1 MRRFLIV
8 VLIAALL
15 PACAT
20 SPTGRSQFLLISPER
35 AVELSRPAYLSE
47 VETFAREGKLLKD
60 PVLADRIEVIAGRLV
75 AVAVRFY
82 PHTAGWEWSV
92 ALVDEPDEVNAWCMA
107 GGRMA
112 VYSGLVYKLD
122 LNDDEIAQV
131 MGHEVSHAIANHTAE
146 GMSLAIAQE
155 LAVVTVAIASEDD
168 HLAQIADLAA
178 TLAIGLPNSRS
189 AETEADQM
197 GMRLAALAGYDP
209 GAAATLWEKMEA
221 EGGARPPQFLST
233 HPSPEN
239 RAGRL
244 KAMAADM
251 RGLLPAVPPRPYSVQ
266 IYP

>member
-1 MRRFLIV
+1 M
-8 VLIAALL
+8 
-15 PACAT
+15 
-20 SPTGRSQFLLISPER
+20 
-35 AVELSRPAYLSE
+35 ELSRPAYLSE

-197 GMRLAALAGYDP
+197 GMRMAALAGYDP

>member
-1 MRRFLIV
+1 M
-8 VLIAALL
+8 
-15 PACAT
+15 
-20 SPTGRSQFLLISPER
+20 
-35 AVELSRPAYLSE
+35 ELSRPAYLSE

-75 AVAVRFY
+75 AVAVRYY

-155 LAVVTVAIASEDD
+155 LAIVTVAIASEDE

-189 AETEADQM
+189 AETEADRM
-197 GMRLAALAGYDP
+197 GMELAALAGYDP

-221 EGGARPPQFLST
+221 EGGAGPPQFLST